1 MSNKVKMDKEE
12 MMWRARED
20 AEIMAQYQEI
30 INDKARMSRAIEEAS
45 KKAKDMEK
53 RATAMRNVA
62 NKGKR
67 K

>member
-1 MSNKVKMDKEE
+1 MTNKVKMDKEE
-12 MMWRARED
+12 MMWRARQD
-20 AEIMAQYQEI
+20 AETMAQYQEI
-30 INDKARMSRAIEEAS
+30 INDKARMNRAIEEAS
-45 KKAKDMEK
+45 KQAKDMEK

>member
-1 MSNKVKMDKEE
+1 MTNKVKMDKEE

>member
-1 MSNKVKMDKEE
+1 MANKVKMDKEE